1 MLFDQI
7 KSIQTLLIVLFLSTL
22 SYISSQGLSSDQQRQ
37 LDREL
42 KKNPNMMKH
51 FCEEEFPY
59 ASVGD
64 FNITS
69 YNLFRK

>member
-1 MLFDQI
+1 MVFEQI
-7 KSIQTLLIVLFLSTL
+7 KLFQTIFIFSVLSILGF
-22 SYISSQGLSSDQQRQ
+22 ISANLPVDQQAQ

-51 FCEEEFPY
+51 FCDEGYPY

-69 YNLFRK
+69 HTHFKK